1 MYVSFKWRRCWWD
14 GCTTD
19 LLWSVPIPQTA
30 WYPCFDGNSC
40 IRWSYSFIFQWFLL
54 CIGPKC
60 CCFNPHFCLD
70 QTFPDFGL
78 HQGAMVL
85 TCFDPPVSA
94 GYTAKVREERH
105 ANSSKRIRPCFGDRV
120 GHDYWPSLRG
130 GMEHTRIPNCW
141 SNKGLIL
148 LEFVG
153 FSYVL
158 KKLLLYRCSLC
169 GGVIKSFMCFH
180 VCLLHSRPVLQY
192 SIFGWILD
200 PNRLLAFLSLRR
212 LDLGIN
218 WYIYVPHSVIGW

>member
-1 MYVSFKWRRCWWD
+1 MVSLHRSQVLLLQSPLLFGSNLPRFWASPRCHGFDMFWPTRFARLHSQ
-14 GCTTD
+14 G
-19 LLWSVPIPQTA
+19 SV
-30 WYPCFDGNSC
+30 GS
-40 IRWSYSFIFQWFLL
+40 
-54 CIGPKC
+54 
-60 CCFNPHFCLD
+60 H
-70 QTFPDFGL
+70 
-78 HQGAMVL
+78 
-85 TCFDPPVSA
+85 
-94 GYTAKVREERH
+94 AKVREERH

-169 GGVIKSFMCFH
+169 GGVIMSFMCFH
-180 VCLLHSRPVLQY
+180 VCLLHSSPVLQY

-200 PNRLLAFLSLRR
+200 PNRLLVFLSLRR
-212 LDLGIN
+212 LNLGIN